1 MTFIHMGRVSGYAL
15 LITVLIASFTKS
27 AAQQKQNGEAESK
40 TNKIISYFPV
50 GKGQP
55 KIPDKYKVT
64 SIEQLMPGTR
74 YYLEHATQVKKGEQ
88 VLIVTDSKVGDP
100 WITEAWARAA
110 REQGAIVDVIIL
122 DLVAHRPEPEIGPMG
137 SEATSW
143 WPTWL
148 DNAIMKADA
157 TLVLAP
163 ININHGI
170 KRQTVEEKWNRGRIG
185 LPGNIYTREQLAF
198 TKWTTYPAE
207 LDVALQRKLYE
218 QTDVDSGP
226 KIIRITDPLGSDLTF
241 TLDIDRKWITE
252 NFGFDLNR
260 IEVSLTRR
268 TEYMFHHNKI
278 TPGLSKKPDAHGVIM
293 TTSLASGPIPPMKV
307 YVEAGRIKRIE
318 GEQPAAEE
326 WRHGIDQQK
335 DVDYGFLHG
344 KGTGWVEGVYIGTNP
359 KVIRPDFFNPK
370 YFEEQGSYNYWWCDI
385 KRSGFMH
392 IGFGKGWSGIDGVKE
407 EVPAWHGDVFIPYPT
422 VYVDGKK
429 IVDNGHLMLLDD
441 PEIRRIAAKYGDPDE
456 LLREEWVPDYNGDPS
471 IKGHYSKQQFDAILK
486 AFKRR

>member
-1 MTFIHMGRVSGYAL
+1 MYRVCRYTLVIAL
-15 LITVLIASFTKS
+15 LLAGLTQSF
-27 AAQQKQNGEAESK
+27 AQKKQDKEPEAK
-40 TNKIISYFPV
+40 PNKIISYFPV
-50 GKGQP
+50 GTGQP

-64 SIEQLMPGTR
+64 SIDQLLPGTR
-74 YYLEHATQVKKGEQ
+74 YYLEHATKVKKGEQ
-88 VLIVTDSKVGDP
+88 VLIVTDSTVGDP
-100 WITEAWARAA
+100 LITEAWARAA
-110 REQGAIVDVIIL
+110 REQGAIVDVITL
-122 DLVAHRPEPEIGPMG
+122 DLVSHRPKPEVGPMG

-170 KRQTVEEKWNRGRIG
+170 KRSTVEEKWNRGRIG

-226 KIIRITDPLGSDLTF
+226 KIIHITDPLGTDLTF
-241 TLDIDRKWITE
+241 TLDIDRKWISE
-252 NFGFDLNR
+252 HFGYDLNR
-260 IEVSLTRR
+260 VEVSLTRR

-278 TPGLSKKPDAHGVIM
+278 TPGLSKKPDARGLIVA
-293 TTSLASGPIPPMKV
+293 TSLASGPIPPMKV
-307 YVEAGRIKRIE
+307 YVEGGRIARIE
-318 GEQPAAEE
+318 GDRPAAEE
-326 WRHGIDQQK
+326 WRQAIEQQK
-335 DVDYGFLHG
+335 AIDYGFLHG
-344 KGTGWVEGVYIGTNP
+344 KGAGWVEGVYIGTNP

-441 PEIRRIAAKYGDPDE
+441 PDIRRIAAKYGDPDE
-456 LLREEWVPDYNGDPS
+456 LLREEWVPDYDADPS
-471 IKGHYSKQQFDAILK
+471 IKGHYTKEQFEAILK
-486 AFKRR
+486 SFKRR